1 MRKKILLIGNY
12 KDAIY
17 HPLGGVDAEI
27 GRIFPDME
35 LICTDDT
42 GMLLKLEKECFDGLI
57 SYLDIW
63 NGALS
68 EEEAQAVLHFVNGG
82 GALLLLHNGISIQS
96 RDELKKMIGG
106 KFTHHPPKEV
116 LWFRVWKQDLTDGC
130 EDFALDEE
138 PYRFEFEED
147 DKNIFLTYDYH
158 GEEYPAGWSKT
169 QGRGRVVF
177 LAPGHT
183 AESFADAAYGRL
195 IRTCMD
201 WCLESLDDQRV
212 E

>member
-17 HPLGGVDAEI
+17 HPLGGVDEEMR
-27 GRIFPDME
+27 RIFPDAE

-42 GMLLKLEKECFDGLI
+42 GMLLELEKERFCGLI

-63 NGALS
+63 KGALS
-68 EEEAQAVLHFVNGG
+68 EEEARAVLHFVDEG

-106 KFTHHPPKEV
+106 KFTGHPPKEV
-116 LWFRVWKQDLTDGC
+116 LRFKVRKQALTDGC

-138 PYRFEFEED
+138 PYRFELEED
-147 DKNIFLTYDYH
+147 GKNIFLTYDYH
-158 GEEYPAGWSKT
+158 GEECPAGWSKT
-169 QGRGRVVF
+169 QGKGRVVF

-195 IRTCMD
+195 IRKCMD
-201 WCLESLDDQRV
+201 WCLGALDA
-212 E
+212 